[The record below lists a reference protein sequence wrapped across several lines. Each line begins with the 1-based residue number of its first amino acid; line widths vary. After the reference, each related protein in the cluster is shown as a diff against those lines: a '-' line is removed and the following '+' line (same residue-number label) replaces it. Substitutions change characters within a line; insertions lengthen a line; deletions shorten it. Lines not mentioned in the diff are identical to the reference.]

1 VIDQV
6 FLAGLNH
13 VLGQSAWAQA
23 RLKPFAGR
31 QARFSMPPFDFG
43 LAVTADGFF
52 AAGDVAGGEPDVRI
66 TLPPQTPLLAL
77 AGQDRVMQQA
87 RVEGNAEFATE
98 LAFVLKNL
106 RWDYE
111 EDLSRAVGDI
121 AAHRLAGG
129 VRAFAGWQQQAA
141 GNFADNLVEYATE
154 ENPLVVGHREHKM
167 FADEIVEL
175 LEALQRTER
184 RVERLRR

>member
-1 VIDQV
+1 MIDHL

-31 QARFSMPPFDFG
+31 HARFSMPPFDFG

-52 AAGDVAGGEPDVRI
+52 AAGDGEADVRI

-77 AGQDRVMQQA
+77 QGQDRVMQQV

-111 EDLSRAVGDI
+111 EDMSRAVGDI

-129 VRAFAGWQQQAA
+129 IRSLAGWQKQAA
-141 GNFADNLVEYATE
+141 GNLADNLVEYATE

-175 LEALQRTER
+175 LEALQQTER